1 MKDRDPQQLEISRF
15 TRLVFGLTQSPFT
28 FDATVQHHLRKYINE
43 FKELIQRLMEDM
55 YVDDLISGGNNVT
68 DVKFLRDTAVQIF
81 REAGFVLHKWH
92 SNYTDLEDNCSQQNI
107 SEQTYAKQQ
116 LGVKTG
122 ETKMLGIKWDK
133 KQDKFNI
140 EIPPQIQTVKKRNI
154 LQKLASIYD
163 VLGFISPCTL
173 VAKDIFRKI
182 CDEKIPW
189 DKELPPE
196 IKSLWNK

>member
-1 MKDRDPQQLEISRF
+1 
-15 TRLVFGLTQSPFT
+15 
-28 FDATVQHHLRKYINE
+28 
-43 FKELIQRLMEDM
+43 
-55 YVDDLISGGNNVT
+55 
-68 DVKFLRDTAVQIF
+68 
-81 REAGFVLHKWH
+81 
-92 SNYTDLEDNCSQQNI
+92 
-107 SEQTYAKQQ
+107 
-116 LGVKTG
+116 
-122 ETKMLGIKWDK
+122 MLGIKWDK

-140 EIPPQIQTVKKRNI
+140 EIPPQIQTVTKRNI

-196 IKSLWNK
+196 IKSLWNKWESILPPYVEIPRSLTNVQEKIREIELHLFGDASITGTSAVAYAVIHQTSATKQGFISSKSRLSKKNTSIPRLELIAAVMAANLAENIRNS